1 MASFE
6 TSFQTASVAAGATYN
21 IIFTTGALGAAFVA
35 RTVGF
40 SGTAAKAIVYK
51 TPTGVTGGTA
61 QASYRMN
68 QRITNTAQGVM
79 TIGATVGG
87 VGTQAS
93 APTFYRGSSGVGP
106 TTIGTYAVQS
116 STRTLE
122 PNTTY
127 LLQFTNNDAGAQ
139 VFDLYFQWIEGK

>member
-1 MASFE
+1 MATFE
-6 TSFQTASVAAGATYN
+6 ISFQTSSIAAAGTYN
-21 IIFTTGALGAAFVA
+21 IIFTTGSLGAAFVA

-51 TPTGVTGGTA
+51 APTGVTGGSV

-68 QRITNTAQGVM
+68 QRVTNTAQGVM
-79 TIGATVGG
+79 TIGATISG

-93 APTFYRGSSGVGP
+93 APTFYRGSAGVGP
-106 TTIGTYAVQS
+106 TTVGTYAVQS

-139 VFDLYFQWIEGK
+139 IFDLYFQWIEGK